1 MKKVFM
7 VCTLVLMVLSVSS
20 QTQAGPTITYEEV
33 RTPGTLDDVVDATS
47 GQDDTYFVPDSVSDD
62 QIWYA
67 DGQKYY
73 RSYYYDW
80 GWNHSFTLPEATLP
94 TEILSASLTIT
105 AFDVRSDEI
114 DLISGDGTGLGQLTQ
129 LIGYQSDQWTTTTF
143 DLSPVLDDLADGSI
157 DIWMD
162 IDSTRDILWWRVALG
177 SSTLTVNY
185 ETIELIEIV
194 VEQEQPVP
202 PVPPVPPTQSIPA
215 PGAILLGSM
224 GAGIVGWLR
233 RRKTL

>member
-1 MKKVFM
+1 
-7 VCTLVLMVLSVSS
+7 
-20 QTQAGPTITYEEV
+20 
-33 RTPGTLDDVVDATS
+33 
-47 GQDDTYFVPDSVSDD
+47 
-62 QIWYA
+62 
-67 DGQKYY
+67 
-73 RSYYYDW
+73 
-80 GWNHSFTLPEATLP
+80 
-94 TEILSASLTIT
+94 
-105 AFDVRSDEI
+105 
-114 DLISGDGTGLGQLTQ
+114 LIKALGQLTK
-129 LIGYQSDQWTTTTF
+129 LIGHQANQWTTTTF

-162 IDSTRDILWWRVALG
+162 IDSTRDQMWWRVALE

-194 VEQEQPVP
+194 VEQPVP
-202 PVPPVPPTQSIPA
+202 PVVPPTQSIPA

>member
-7 VCTLVLMVLSVSS
+7 VCTLVLLVLSVSS
-20 QTQAGPTITYEEV
+20 QTQAAPTITYEEV

-47 GQDDTYFVPDSVSDD
+47 GQDDTYFVPDSVADED
-62 QIWYA
+62 IWKA

-80 GWNHSFTLPEATLP
+80 GWNHSFTLPEVTLP
-94 TEILSASLTIT
+94 TEILSASLTIN

-114 DLISGDGTGLGQLTQ
+114 DLISGDGTELGKLNQPARFD
-129 LIGYQSDQWTTTTF
+129 QSDQWATTTF
-143 DLSPVLDDLADGSI
+143 ELSPVLDDLADGTI

-162 IDSTRDILWWRVALG
+162 IDSTRDQMWWRVALE

-194 VEQEQPVP
+194 VEQTVP
-202 PVPPVPPTQSIPA
+202 PVVPPTQSIPA